1 MRQPSEL
8 GTQLP
13 GQVPGQLSATL
24 SMTAATD
31 RICAAIADEG
41 CAVEADFLPQATI
54 AALADE
60 ARARD
65 AAGEFH
71 VAGVGRG
78 SARMQRSD
86 VRGDRILW
94 LDQSSAD
101 LLQQPFWQAL
111 DALRRALN
119 ETLQLGLFSIEAHYA
134 LYPPGAFYRRHRAQF
149 RGRASS
155 SDVRVIS
162 CAMYLNEDWTSAD
175 GGALRIYDDE
185 RIRDVLPVAGTL
197 VCFLSD
203 RFEHE
208 VLPATRERLALTGWF
223 RRRA

>member
-1 MRQPSEL
+1 MRQPSDL
-8 GTQLP
+8 GAQLP
-13 GQVPGQLSATL
+13 GQVGATL
-24 SMTAATD
+24 SVTAATD
-31 RICAAIADEG
+31 RICAAIAQEG

-54 AALADE
+54 AALAEE

-71 VAGVGRG
+71 AAGVGRG

-86 VRGDRILW
+86 VRGDRVLW
-94 LDQSSAD
+94 LDQSSAG
-101 LLQQPFWQAL
+101 LVQQPFWRAM

-134 LYPPGAFYRRHRAQF
+134 LYPPGAFYRRHRDQF

-162 CAMYLNEDWTSAD
+162 CAMYLTEDWTSAD
-175 GGALRIYDDE
+175 GGALRMYDDE
-185 RIRDVLPVAGTL
+185 RVRDVLPVAGTL

-223 RRRA
+223 RRRV

>member
-1 MRQPSEL
+1 M
-8 GTQLP
+8 
-13 GQVPGQLSATL
+13 
-24 SMTAATD
+24 
-31 RICAAIADEG
+31 AIAGDG
-41 CAVEADFLPQATI
+41 CAVEADFLPHATV

-60 ARARD
+60 ARTRD

-71 VAGVGRG
+71 AAGIGRG
-78 SARMQRSD
+78 TERVQRSD

-94 LDQSSAD
+94 LDEGSASPV
-101 LLQQPFWQAL
+101 QQPLWQAL
-111 DALRRALN
+111 DALRAALN
-119 ETLQLGLFSIEAHYA
+119 EKLLLGLFSFEAHYA
-134 LYPPGAFYRRHRAQF
+134 LYPPGAFYRRHRDQF
-149 RGRASS
+149 RGGAASS
-155 SDVRVIS
+155 DDRVIS
-162 CAMYLNEDWTSAD
+162 CAIYLNQDWTPAD

-185 RIRDVLPVAGTL
+185 LVRDVLPVAGTM

>member
-1 MRQPSEL
+1 
-8 GTQLP
+8 
-13 GQVPGQLSATL
+13 V
-24 SMTAATD
+24 TAAID
-31 RICAAIADEG
+31 RICTAIADDG
-41 CAVEADFLPQATI
+41 CAVEIDFLPQATI
-54 AALADE
+54 VALAGE

-71 VAGVGRG
+71 AAGVGRG
-78 SARMQRSD
+78 TARVQRSN

-94 LDQSSAD
+94 LDPSSAGSV
-101 LLQQPFWQAL
+101 QEPFWQAL

-119 ETLQLGLFSIEAHYA
+119 ETLLLGLFSFEAHYA
-134 LYPPGAFYRRHRAQF
+134 LYPPGASYRRHRDQF
-149 RGRASS
+149 RGGALS

-162 CAMYLNEDWTSAD
+162 CAMYLNEDWALAD
-175 GGALRIYDDE
+175 GGALRIYDGQ
-185 RIRDVLPVAGTL
+185 RVRDVLPMAGTL

-208 VLPATRERLALTGWF
+208 VLPATRERLAVTGWF

>member
-1 MRQPSEL
+1 L
-8 GTQLP
+8 I
-13 GQVPGQLSATL
+13 
-24 SMTAATD
+24 AAID

-41 CAVEADFLPQATI
+41 CAIEADFVPQATV
-54 AALADE
+54 AALAEE
-60 ARARD
+60 AHVRD

-71 VAGVGRG
+71 AAGVGRG
-78 SARMQRSD
+78 AARVQLND

-94 LDQSSAD
+94 LDQSLASSA
-101 LLQQPFWQAL
+101 QQPFWQAL
-111 DALRRALN
+111 ERLRLALN
-119 ETLQLGLFSIEAHYA
+119 ETLLLGLFSFEAHYA
-134 LYPPGAFYRRHRAQF
+134 LYPPGAFYRRHRDPF
-149 RGRASS
+149 RGAAS

-162 CAMYLNEDWTSAD
+162 CAMYLNEDWTLAD
-175 GGALRIYDDE
+175 GGALRIYDNE
-185 RIRDVLPVAGTL
+185 RIHDVLPVAGTL

>member
-1 MRQPSEL
+1 L
-8 GTQLP
+8 I
-13 GQVPGQLSATL
+13 
-24 SMTAATD
+24 AAID

-41 CAVEADFLPQATI
+41 CAIEADFLPQASV

-60 ARARD
+60 AHARD

-71 VAGVGRG
+71 AAGVGRG
-78 SARMQRSD
+78 AARVQRSD

-94 LDQSSAD
+94 LDPSLASSA
-101 LLQQPFWQAL
+101 QRPFWQAL
-111 DALRRALN
+111 DALRLALN
-119 ETLQLGLFSIEAHYA
+119 ETLLLGLFSFEGHYA
-134 LYPPGAFYRRHRAQF
+134 LYPPGAYYRRHRDQF
-149 RGRASS
+149 RGAGSA
-155 SDVRVIS
+155 DIRVIS
-162 CAMYLNEDWTSAD
+162 CAMYLNENWAPTD
-175 GGALRIYDDE
+175 GGPLRIYDGE
-185 RIRDVLPVAGTL
+185 LMRDVLPVAGTL

>member
-1 MRQPSEL
+1 
-8 GTQLP
+8 
-13 GQVPGQLSATL
+13 V
-24 SMTAATD
+24 TAATD

-60 ARARD
+60 ARGRD

-71 VAGVGRG
+71 AASVGRG
-78 SARMQRSD
+78 SARMQRID
-86 VRGDRILW
+86 VRGDRIVW
-94 LDQSSAD
+94 LDQGSAGSV
-101 LLQQPFWQAL
+101 QQPFWQAL

-119 ETLQLGLFSIEAHYA
+119 ETLLLSLFSFEAHYS
-134 LYPPGAFYRRHRAQF
+134 LYPPGAFYRRHRDQF
-149 RGRASS
+149 RGRVSS

-175 GGALRIYDDE
+175 GGALRMYDDE
-185 RIRDVLPVAGTL
+185 RVRDVLPVAGTL

-208 VLPATRERLALTGWF
+208 VMPATRERLALTGWF

>member
-1 MRQPSEL
+1 
-8 GTQLP
+8 
-13 GQVPGQLSATL
+13 
-24 SMTAATD
+24 MTAAID

-41 CAVEADFLPQATI
+41 CAVEADFLPQATV

-71 VAGVGRG
+71 AGVGRG
-78 SARMQRSD
+78 TARVQRSD

-94 LDQSSAD
+94 LDQSSAGSV
-101 LLQQPFWQAL
+101 QQPFWQAL
-111 DALRRALN
+111 DALRLALN
-119 ETLQLGLFSIEAHYA
+119 ETLLLGLFSFEAHYA
-134 LYPPGAFYRRHRAQF
+134 LYPPGAFYRRHRDQF

-162 CAMYLNEDWTSAD
+162 CAMYLNEDWTPAD
-175 GGALRIYDDE
+175 GGALRMYDDE
-185 RIRDVLPVAGTL
+185 RVRDVLPVAGTL

-223 RRRA
+223 RRRP